1 MALSETKV
9 TAIFAAFQAR
19 FDSALWLFF
28 VRSRFCA
35 SVHFSLDSWVSWRL
49 KRRRPEFIIIKIS

>member
-19 FDSALWLFF
+19 FDTALWLFF

-35 SVHFSLDSWVSWRL
+35 FVLFTLEYHGA
-49 KRRRPEFIIIKIS
+49 

>member
-9 TAIFAAFQAR
+9 EAIFAAFQAR
-19 FDSALWLFF
+19 VDSALWLFF

-35 SVHFSLDSWVSWRL
+35 SVHSALLSFMALEASWSRVYN
-49 KRRRPEFIIIKIS
+49 P